1 MLTPAILDTLPASL
15 RQTIAALP
23 EHQKLTFEEDFM
35 RKRKSV
41 GAFLA
46 IAILFPIQHFL
57 LGKTGLGIL
66 FVISCLLLI
75 GSLWY
80 IFEIFYTPFKRIPEY
95 NENLARSLI
104 RDISAAQAIQS
115 FKAQ

>member
-1 MLTPAILDTLPASL
+1 MISNTILDELPASL
-15 RQTIAALP
+15 RQTVQALP
-23 EHQKLTFEEDFM
+23 DHQKLSFEEDYM
-35 RKRKSV
+35 RKRKSK

-46 IAILFPIQHFL
+46 LAILFPIQHFL

-66 FVISCLLLI
+66 FVISCFLAVGLLWWI
-75 GSLWY
+75 V
-80 IFEIFYTPFKRIPEY
+80 EIFYTPFKRVPEY

-115 FKAQ
+115 FKA